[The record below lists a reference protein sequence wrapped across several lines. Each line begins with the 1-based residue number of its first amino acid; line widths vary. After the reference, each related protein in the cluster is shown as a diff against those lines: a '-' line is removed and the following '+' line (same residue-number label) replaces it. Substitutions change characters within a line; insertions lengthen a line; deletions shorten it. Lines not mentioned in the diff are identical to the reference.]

1 MLVNGEAGSSTQPM
15 LASMFPRPSTRMNL
29 ASYFAESAKILD
41 LARQAWSDGLLGG
54 AVGACTTALG
64 NGRPV
69 LVCGNG
75 GSAADAMHFTAEL
88 VGRFL
93 IRRQAFNVICLSS
106 NPALLTAWANDY
118 SYETVFSR
126 QVEAYG
132 EPGAVLIGIST
143 SGNSQNVVK
152 AFERARAMSMKTISL
167 TGEGGGKLAA
177 LSDYLFAAPSTSTA
191 LIQQT
196 HVCLYHYLCGEIEET
211 LAERGPGTK

>member
-1 MLVNGEAGSSTQPM
+1 
-15 LASMFPRPSTRMNL
+15 MNL
-29 ASYFAESAKILD
+29 ATYFAESAKILD
-41 LARQAWSDGLLGG
+41 LARQAWSESLLAG
-54 AVGACTTALG
+54 ALGACTTALRDR
-64 NGRPV
+64 RPV

-75 GSAADAMHFTAEL
+75 GSAADAMHLTAEL

-93 IRRQAFNVICLSS
+93 LRRQALNVICLSS

-118 SYETVFSR
+118 TYDTVFSR

-132 EPGAVLIGIST
+132 QPGAVLIGIST
-143 SGNSQNVVK
+143 SGNSQNVVT

-177 LSDYLFAAPSTSTA
+177 LSDYLFAVPSSSTP

-196 HVCLYHYLCGEIEET
+196 HICLYHYICGAIEET
-211 LAERGPGTK
+211 LAEC

>member
-1 MLVNGEAGSSTQPM
+1 M
-15 LASMFPRPSTRMNL
+15 LASMFPRPGARMNL

-41 LARQAWSDGLLGG
+41 LARQAWSDALLAG
-54 AVGACTTALG
+54 AVGVCTTALR
-64 NGRPV
+64 NSRPV

-93 IRRQAFNVICLSS
+93 IPRQAFNVICLSS

-132 EPGAVLIGIST
+132 GPGAVLIGIST

-152 AFERARAMSMKTISL
+152 AFEQARAMGMKTISL

-177 LSDYLFAAPSTSTA
+177 LSDYLFATPSSSTA

-196 HVCLYHYLCGEIEET
+196 HVCLYHYLCGAIEDT
-211 LAERGPGTK
+211 LAEEAPKKA